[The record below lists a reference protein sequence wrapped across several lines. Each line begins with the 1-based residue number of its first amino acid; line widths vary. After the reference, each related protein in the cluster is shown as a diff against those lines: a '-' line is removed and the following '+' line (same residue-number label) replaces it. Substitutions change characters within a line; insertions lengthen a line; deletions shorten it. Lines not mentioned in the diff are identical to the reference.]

1 MSNSE
6 AAAGGCLAISMIV
19 ISVVTWLGTGY
30 IAYDWVEPE
39 GFWGSI
45 KFLIVWSILGYIAQL
60 VGGLIV
66 AGISSM
72 FE

>member
-6 AAAGGCLAISMIV
+6 AAVGGCLAISMIV
-19 ISVVTWLGTGY
+19 IPIATWLGTGY

-39 GFWGSI
+39 GFLGSI
-45 KFLIVWSILGYIAQL
+45 KFLIAWSILGYIAQL
-60 VGGLIV
+60 IVGLIV